1 MSNRTP
7 AKTFGS
13 PRRGPAE
20 RVPIALWVEQDDE
33 SIQHH
38 FLARRVDNFAAM
50 VMTAI
55 HAGKNESSAM
65 AGMMATIA
73 RTLDNRDGVPVDW
86 EPTLVEPPRS
96 AGTLVLEQDEP
107 EWPGAKAFTG
117 ELAEH
122 AEPKH
127 VPSFRAPAKLP
138 EDHPL
143 AQWAGQLI
151 SMDRADEFTKIEYGS
166 SRRRWAALMSD
177 ESDVTIQQKDLMDLF
192 EYLTSLA
199 AGRPTQPSS

>member
-7 AKTFGS
+7 VKTFGS
-13 PRRGPAE
+13 ARRGPVE

-33 SIQHH
+33 PIQHH

-50 VMTAI
+50 IMTAI
-55 HAGKNESSAM
+55 HAGKNESTAM
-65 AGMMATIA
+65 GGMMATIA
-73 RTLDNRDGVPVDW
+73 RTLDNRDGVPINW
-86 EPTLVEPPRS
+86 EPTLVEPPKPS
-96 AGTLVLEQDEP
+96 GNLALEQAEP
-107 EWPGAKAFTG
+107 DWPGAQAFTG
-117 ELAEH
+117 ELAPAP
-122 AEPKH
+122 AEH
-127 VPSFRAPAKLP
+127 VPSFRAPTKLP

-151 SMDRADEFTKIEYGS
+151 PMDRADEFTKIEYGS

-177 ESDVTIQQKDLMDLF
+177 ESDATIQQKDLMDLF